1 MNKGDKMIRK
11 KKNLW
16 NLIIPIILIL
26 SVSFA
31 AVYYVDKNTN
41 SNGDSDNKV
50 VKNNGDNEKENQGK
64 KDNQQDEEENTIKI
78 SSLGNVIFHEK
89 QLQGAKTN
97 NGYDFSES
105 FKYVENIIKDSDLGI
120 AVLES
125 TLQGDGNYAGF
136 PLFNSPD
143 QVLTALKDSGI
154 NMINYGTNHIW
165 DGGIEGL
172 KRTVEVT
179 KEQGIG
185 VTGVRESATA
195 PPYEIIEIKGKKIGM
210 ISYVFETEIVDGQST
225 INGIPI
231 SESSKALLNT
241 FNYGELDEF
250 YMNLQQNLESMKS
263 EGAQFIIVGMHWG
276 EEYDTEPNSYQR
288 EIAEKLNHMGVDIV
302 LGNHPHV
309 IQPYEIMTKAEGE
322 KTFVIYGQ
330 GNNLSNQCF
339 EELGDA
345 RTEDGYIVNFNLGI
359 EQEGLT
365 IKEYEVIPLWMYRE
379 RRADGLYNHRII
391 PLNDSEDNNAP
402 VPASTGESSAAASL
416 QRTEGVLGKDKIG
429 NFEF

>member
-1 MNKGDKMIRK
+1 MRRKDKNI
-11 KKNLW
+11 L
-16 NLIIPIILIL
+16 NLIISVMLIIA
-26 SVSFA
+26 VSFA
-31 AVYYVDKNTN
+31 AMYYVSKKNN
-41 SNGDSDNKV
+41 SNNDNDNKV
-50 VKNNGDNEKENQGK
+50 VENNVDNENSNQGT
-64 KDNQQDEEENTIKI
+64 DDSQQAQEEDTIKI
-78 SSLGNVIFHEK
+78 SSLGNIIFHDK

-97 NGYDFSES
+97 DGYDFSES
-105 FKYVENIIKDSDLGI
+105 FKYVKNIIKDSDLGI

-125 TLQGDGNYAGF
+125 TLQGDGKYAGF

-143 QVLTALKDSGI
+143 EVLTALKDSGI

-185 VTGVRESATA
+185 VTGVRESTSDS
-195 PPYEIIEIKGKKIGM
+195 PYEIIEIKGEKIGM
-210 ISYVFETEIVDGQST
+210 ISYVFETGIVDGQST
-225 INGIPI
+225 INSIPI

-250 YMNLQQNLESMKS
+250 YMNLQQNLDSIKS
-263 EGAQFIIVGMHWG
+263 EGAEFIIVGMHWG
-276 EEYDTEPNSYQR
+276 EEYDTEPNSYQK
-288 EIAEKLNHMGVDIV
+288 EIAEKLNDMGVDIV

-309 IQPYEIMTKAEGE
+309 IQPYEIMTNAEGK

-345 RTEDGYIVNFNLGI
+345 RTEDGYIVNFDLVIG
-359 EQEGLT
+359 EDGLT
-365 IKEYEVIPLWMYRE
+365 IKEYEIIPLWMYRE
-379 RRADGLYNHRII
+379 QRADGLYNHRMI
-391 PLNDSEDNNAP
+391 PLNNSGDNNVP

-429 NFEF
+429 TFEF